1 MNTIDNAQIED
12 ARIRVHMLAEAA
24 AQHSGIF
31 DALQTSLAQV
41 IREYQLPES
50 MQVHQEYTLCCLVV
64 PAPFNIQVC
73 FNPPG

>member
-1 MNTIDNAQIED
+1 MNTVDTAQIED
-12 ARIRVHMLAEAA
+12 ARIRVQRLAEAA
-24 AQHSGIF
+24 AQHTGIF

-41 IREYQLPES
+41 IRDYQLPGS
-50 MQVHQEYTLCCLVV
+50 IQVRQEYTLCCLVV